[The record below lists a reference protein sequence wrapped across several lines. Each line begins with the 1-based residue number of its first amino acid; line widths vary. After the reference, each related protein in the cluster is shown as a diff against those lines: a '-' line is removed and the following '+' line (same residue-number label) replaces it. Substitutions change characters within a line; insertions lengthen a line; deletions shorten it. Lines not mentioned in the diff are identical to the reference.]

1 MSMILDFLQSMLYKM
16 ERTKDGLL
24 WLEKILPILGLI
36 DKLSCEEKK
45 DLLELLTLDLDEKSR
60 SEYLNQNETEE
71 EKIRDLA
78 SAITS
83 DYFIN

>member
-1 MSMILDFLQSMLYKM
+1 M
-16 ERTKDGLL
+16 
-24 WLEKILPILGLI
+24 EKILPILGLI